1 MSKRS
6 LGGGSSS
13 SISTPRVWGMGAR
26 TPWLCAGVCV
36 EGEVRGMERE
46 RDEETAGVQLN
57 ENKQVTSYNA
67 LQLVYHKVRVLYSRK
82 LLWGF

>member
-1 MSKRS
+1 MVEVLLQSVHLVS
-6 LGGGSSS
+6 GGWEHEHHGCVQVY
-13 SISTPRVWGMGAR
+13 VWR
-26 TPWLCAGVCV
+26 GV
-36 EGEVRGMERE
+36 VRGKERE

-82 LLWGF
+82 LLWEF